1 VANESKNKE
10 DPIMVDFQ
18 LTEEQEAV
26 RKLARDFALKE
37 MRPAAREYDEKEE
50 FPWPIVKTA
59 HEIGLLN
66 SVIPEEYGGVGADR
80 LTECLIAEELFYGCA
95 GMGTSL
101 MANNLGLTP
110 IVLAGTEE
118 QKERFLTPF
127 VEEPIMASFCLTEPG
142 AGSDAAGIRTRAVRE
157 GDFYILNGTK
167 QFITNG
173 SVASYY
179 TVFATLDPSLRHKGM
194 IALVVPR
201 DTPGISIGKVEHK
214 MGQRASDTAQVVFED
229 VRVPVANRLG
239 EEGEGF
245 KIAMRTLDNS
255 RAGIAACAVGIARA
269 AFEDARQYALDRQ
282 QFGQPIAN
290 FQAIQFMLADM
301 AIKIETA
308 RLIVWKAAWLAD
320 QGLPH
325 SKESSMAKAYATDI
339 AMQVTTDAVQIF
351 GGYGYTR
358 EFLVEK
364 YMRDAKLMQ
373 IYEGT
378 NQIQRLVIARHLLK
392 EA

>member
-1 VANESKNKE
+1 
-10 DPIMVDFQ
+10 MVDFR

-26 RKLARDFALKE
+26 RKLAREFALNE
-37 MRPAAREYDEKEE
+37 MRPVARQYDESEE
-50 FPWPIVKTA
+50 FPWPIIEKA
-59 HEIGLLN
+59 HEVGLLN
-66 SVIPEEYGGVGADR
+66 SVIPEEYGGVGADKMM
-80 LTECLIAEELFYGCA
+80 ECLIAEELFYGCA

-101 MANNLGLTP
+101 MANNLALTP
-110 IVLAGTEE
+110 IILGGNEE
-118 QKERFLTPF
+118 QKKRFLTPF
-127 VEEPIMASFCLTEPG
+127 VEKPIMGAFCLTEPG
-142 AGSDAAGIRTRAVRE
+142 AGSDAASLRTRAVRD
-157 GDFYILNGTK
+157 GDSYIINGTK

-179 TVFATLDPSLRHKGM
+179 VVFATVNPELRHKG
-194 IALVVPR
+194 ITAFVIPR

-229 VRVPVANRLG
+229 VRVPVENRLG
-239 EEGEGF
+239 EEGDGWG
-245 KIAMRTLDNS
+245 IAMRTLDAS
-255 RAGIAACAVGIARA
+255 RAGIAASAVGIAQA
-269 AFEDARQYALDRQ
+269 AFDDARRYALERK

-308 RLIVWKAAWLAD
+308 RLAVWKAAWLWD
-320 QGLPH
+320 TGKPS
-325 SKESSMAKAYATDI
+325 SKASSIAKAYATDI

-358 EFLVEK
+358 EFMVEK

-378 NQIQRLVIARHLLK
+378 NQIQRLVIARHILK
-392 EA
+392 EVMG

>member
-1 VANESKNKE
+1 
-10 DPIMVDFQ
+10 MVDFQ

>member
-1 VANESKNKE
+1 
-10 DPIMVDFQ
+10 MVDFQ
-18 LTEEQEAV
+18 LTEEQELV
-26 RKLARDFALKE
+26 RKLAHDFAVNE
-37 MRPAAREYDEKEE
+37 MRPVARHYDETEE
-50 FPWPIVKTA
+50 FPWPIVEKA
-59 HEIGLLN
+59 HELGLLN

-80 LTECLIAEELFYGCA
+80 ITECLIAEELFYGCA

-101 MANNLGLTP
+101 MANNLALTP
-110 IVLAGTEE
+110 IVIAGTEE
-118 QKERFLTPF
+118 QKERFLRPF
-127 VEEPIMASFCLTEPG
+127 TEEPLMASFALTEPE
-142 AGSDAAGIRTRAVRE
+142 AGSDAAGIRTRAVRD
-157 GDFYILNGTK
+157 GDYYILNGTK

-173 SVASYY
+173 SVASLY
-179 TVFATLDPSLRHKGM
+179 TVFATLDPSLRHKGI

-201 DTPGISIGKVEHK
+201 DTPGISIGKKEHK

-269 AFEDARQYALDRQ
+269 AYDDARTYALERK

-308 RLIVWKAAWLAD
+308 RLAVWYAAWRAD
-320 QGLPH
+320 KGLPH
-325 SKESSMAKAYATDI
+325 TKESSIAKAYATDI
-339 AMQVTTDAVQIF
+339 AMEVTTDAVQIF

-378 NQIQRLVIARHLLK
+378 NQIQRLVIARHILK
-392 EA
+392 ELM

>member
-1 VANESKNKE
+1 
-10 DPIMVDFQ
+10 MVDFS
-18 LTEEQEAV
+18 LTEEQEFV

-37 MRPAAREYDEKEE
+37 MRPVARQYDEEE
-50 FPWPIVKTA
+50 KFPWPIVEKA
-59 HEIGLLN
+59 HELGLLN

-101 MANNLGLTP
+101 MANNLALTP
-110 IVLAGTEE
+110 IVIAGTPE
-118 QKERFLTPF
+118 QKERFLRPF
-127 VEEPIMASFCLTEPG
+127 TEKPIMASFALTEPG
-142 AGSDAAGIRTRAVRE
+142 AGSDAAGVRMRAVRE
-157 GDFYILNGTK
+157 GDYYVLNGTK

-173 SVASYY
+173 SVASLY
-179 TVFATLDPSLRHKGM
+179 TVFATLDPSKRHKGM

-201 DTPGISIGKVEHK
+201 DTPGITIGKVEHK
-214 MGQRASDTAQVVFED
+214 MGQRASDTAQVVFEN
-229 VRVPVANRLG
+229 VRVPVENRLG

-255 RAGIAACAVGIARA
+255 RAGIAACAVGIAQA
-269 AFEDARQYALDRQ
+269 AFDDARKYALERQ

-301 AIKIETA
+301 EIKIQTA
-308 RLIVWKAAWLAD
+308 RLAVWYAAWRAD

-325 SKESSMAKAYATDI
+325 TKESSVAKAYATDI
-339 AMQVTTDAVQIF
+339 AMEVTTDAVQIF

-378 NQIQRLVIARHLLK
+378 NQIQRLVIARHILK
-392 EA
+392 EVMG

>member
-1 VANESKNKE
+1 
-10 DPIMVDFQ
+10 MVDFR

-26 RKLARDFALKE
+26 RRLAREFALNE
-37 MRPAAREYDEKEE
+37 MRPVARHYDETEE
-50 FPWPIVKTA
+50 FPWPIVEKA

-66 SVIPEEYGGVGADR
+66 SLIPEEYGGPGADK

-101 MANNLGLTP
+101 MANNLALTP
-110 IVLAGTEE
+110 IILAGTEE
-118 QKERFLTPF
+118 QKRRFLTPF
-127 VEEPIMASFCLTEPG
+127 VEKPILGAFCLTEPE
-142 AGSDAAGIRTRAVRE
+142 AGSDAASLRTRAVRD
-157 GDFYILNGTK
+157 GDAYILNGTK

-179 TVFATLDPSLRHKGM
+179 VVFATVNPELRHRG
-194 IALVVPR
+194 ITAFVVPR
-201 DTPGISIGKVEHK
+201 ETPGISIGKVEHK
-214 MGQRASDTAQVVFED
+214 MGQRASDTAQVVFEN
-229 VRVPVANRLG
+229 VRVPVENRLG
-239 EEGEGF
+239 EEGEGW
-245 KIAMRTLDNS
+245 KIAMMTLDAS
-255 RAGIAACAVGIARA
+255 RPGIAASAVGIAQA
-269 AFEDARQYALDRQ
+269 AFDDARRYALERK
-282 QFGQPIAN
+282 QFGQPIAQ

-308 RLIVWKAAWLAD
+308 RLAVWKAAWLWD
-320 QGLPH
+320 TGQP
-325 SKESSMAKAYATDI
+325 SSMASSIAKAYATDV

-378 NQIQRLVIARHLLK
+378 NQIQRLVIARHLLRS
-392 EA
+392 

>member
-1 VANESKNKE
+1 
-10 DPIMVDFQ
+10 MVDFT

-26 RKLARDFALKE
+26 RKLAREFALNE
-37 MRPAAREYDEKEE
+37 MRPVARQYDESEE
-50 FPWPIVKTA
+50 FPWPIVEKA
-59 HEIGLLN
+59 HELGLINAL
-66 SVIPEEYGGVGADR
+66 IPEEYGGVGADK

-101 MANNLGLTP
+101 MANSLALTP
-110 IVLAGTEE
+110 IILAGTDE
-118 QKERFLTPF
+118 QKRRFLTPF
-127 VEEPIMASFCLTEPG
+127 TEKPIMASFCLTEPG
-142 AGSDAAGIRTRAVRE
+142 AGSDAASLRTRAVRD
-157 GDFYILNGTK
+157 GDHYVLNGTK

-173 SVASYY
+173 SVASLYV
-179 TVFATLDPSLRHKGM
+179 VFATVNPELRHKGI

-201 DTPGISIGKVEHK
+201 DLPGISIGKVEHK

-229 VRVPVANRLG
+229 VRVPVENRLG
-239 EEGEGF
+239 EEGEGW
-245 KIAMRTLDNS
+245 KIAMRTLDSS
-255 RAGIAACAVGIARA
+255 RPGIAASAVGIARA
-269 AFEDARQYALDRQ
+269 AFEDAVKYATERQ

-308 RLIVWKAAWLAD
+308 RLAVWKAAWLWD
-320 QGLPH
+320 QGKP
-325 SKESSMAKAYATDI
+325 SAKASSIAKAYATDI

-378 NQIQRLVIARHLLK
+378 NQIQRLVIARHILK
-392 EA
+392 EAR

>member
-1 VANESKNKE
+1 
-10 DPIMVDFQ
+10 MVDFR
-18 LTEEQEAV
+18 LSEEQEAV
-26 RKLARDFALKE
+26 RKLAREFALKE
-37 MRPAAREYDEKEE
+37 MRPVAREYDEKEE
-50 FPWPIVKTA
+50 FPWPIVKKA
-59 HEIGLLN
+59 HELGLLN

-110 IVLAGTEE
+110 IVIAGTDE

-127 VEEPIMASFCLTEPG
+127 VEEPIMASFCLTEPK
-142 AGSDAAGIRTRAVRE
+142 AGSDAAGIRTRAVRD
-157 GDFYILNGTK
+157 GDYYILNGTK

-179 TVFATLDPSLRHKGM
+179 TVFATLDPSLRHKGI

-201 DTPGISIGKVEHK
+201 DTPGITIGKVEHK

-229 VRVPVANRLG
+229 VKVPVANRLG

-245 KIAMRTLDNS
+245 KIAMKTLDNS
-255 RAGIAACAVGIARA
+255 RAGIAACAVGIAQA
-269 AFEDARQYALDRQ
+269 AFEDARKYALERK

-308 RLIVWKAAWLAD
+308 RLAVWRAAWLAD
-320 QGLPH
+320 NGLPH
-325 SKESSMAKAYATDI
+325 TKESSIAKAYATDI

-378 NQIQRLVIARHLLK
+378 NQIQRLVIARHILK
-392 EA
+392 EVM

>member
-1 VANESKNKE
+1 
-10 DPIMVDFQ
+10 MVDFR
-18 LTEEQEAV
+18 LSEEQEAV

-37 MRPAAREYDEKEE
+37 MRPVAREYDEKEE
-50 FPWPIVKTA
+50 FPWPIVRKA

-110 IVLAGTEE
+110 IVIAGTEE

-127 VEEPIMASFCLTEPG
+127 VEEPIMAAFCLTEPE
-142 AGSDAAGIRTRAVRE
+142 AGSDAAGIRTRAVRD
-157 GDFYILNGTK
+157 GDYYILNGTK

-179 TVFATLDPSLRHKGM
+179 TVFATLDPSLRHKGI

-229 VRVPVANRLG
+229 VKVPVANRLG

-245 KIAMRTLDNS
+245 KIAMKTLDNS
-255 RAGIAACAVGIARA
+255 RAGIASCAVGIARA
-269 AFEDARQYALDRQ
+269 AYDDARKYALERK

-308 RLIVWKAAWLAD
+308 RLAVWKAAWLAD
-320 QGLPH
+320 NGLPH
-325 SKESSMAKAYATDI
+325 TKESSIAKAYATDI

-378 NQIQRLVIARHLLK
+378 NQIQRLVIARHILK
-392 EA
+392 ELM

>member
-1 VANESKNKE
+1 
-10 DPIMVDFQ
+10 MVDFR

-26 RKLARDFALKE
+26 RKLARDFAVKE
-37 MRPAAREYDEKEE
+37 MRPVARHYDETEE
-50 FPWPIVKTA
+50 FPWPIVEKA
-59 HEIGLLN
+59 HELGLMNAL
-66 SVIPEEYGGVGADR
+66 IPEEYGGVGADK

-95 GMGTSL
+95 GMGTTI
-101 MANNLGLTP
+101 MANSLALTP
-110 IVLAGTEE
+110 IILAGTPE

-127 VEEPIMASFCLTEPG
+127 VEKPLMASFCLTEPG
-142 AGSDAAGIRTRAVRE
+142 AGSDAASLRTRAVRD
-157 GDFYILNGTK
+157 GDSYILNGTK

-173 SVASYY
+173 SVASLYV
-179 TVFATLDPSLRHKGM
+179 VFATVNPELRHKGI

-201 DTPGISIGKVEHK
+201 DTPGITIGKVEHK

-229 VRVPVANRLG
+229 VRVPVENRLG
-239 EEGEGF
+239 EEGEGW
-245 KIAMRTLDNS
+245 KIAMRTLDSS
-255 RAGIAACAVGIARA
+255 RPGIAASAVGIAQA
-269 AFEDARQYALDRQ
+269 AFDDAVKYALERQ

-308 RLIVWKAAWLAD
+308 RLATWKAAWLWD
-320 QGLPH
+320 QGQP
-325 SKESSMAKAYATDI
+325 SAKASSIAKAYATDV

-358 EFLVEK
+358 EFMVEK

-378 NQIQRLVIARHLLK
+378 NQIQRLVIARHILR
-392 EA
+392 EG

>member
-1 VANESKNKE
+1 
-10 DPIMVDFQ
+10 MVDFT

-26 RKLARDFALKE
+26 RKLAREFAVNE
-37 MRPAAREYDEKEE
+37 MRPVARHYDETEE
-50 FPWPIVKTA
+50 FPWPIIEKA
-59 HEIGLLN
+59 HELGLINAL
-66 SVIPEEYGGVGADR
+66 IPEEYGGVGADK

-101 MANNLGLTP
+101 MANSLALTP
-110 IVLAGTEE
+110 IILAGTEE
-118 QKERFLTPF
+118 QKQRFLTPF
-127 VEEPIMASFCLTEPG
+127 TEKPIMASFCLTEPG
-142 AGSDAAGIRTRAVRE
+142 AGSDAASLRTRAVRD
-157 GDFYILNGTK
+157 GDYYILNGTK

-173 SVASYY
+173 SVASLYV
-179 TVFATLDPSLRHKGM
+179 VFATVNPELRHKGI
-194 IALVVPR
+194 IALVVER

-229 VRVPVANRLG
+229 VRVPVENRLG
-239 EEGEGF
+239 EEGDGW
-245 KIAMRTLDNS
+245 KIAMRTLDSS
-255 RAGIAACAVGIARA
+255 RPGIAASAVGIAQA
-269 AFEDARQYALDRQ
+269 AFEDAVKYATERH

-308 RLIVWKAAWLAD
+308 RLAVWKAAWLWD
-320 QGLPH
+320 QGRP
-325 SKESSMAKAYATDI
+325 SAKASSIAKAYATDI
-339 AMQVTTDAVQIF
+339 AMEVTTDAVQIF
-351 GGYGYTR
+351 GGYGYSR

-378 NQIQRLVIARHLLK
+378 NQIQRLVIARHIFK
-392 EA
+392 ELT

>member
-1 VANESKNKE
+1 
-10 DPIMVDFQ
+10 MVDFR
-18 LTEEQEAV
+18 LSEEQEAV
-26 RKLARDFALKE
+26 RKLAREFALKE
-37 MRPAAREYDEKEE
+37 MRPVAREYDEKEE
-50 FPWPIVKTA
+50 FLWPIVKKA
-59 HEIGLLN
+59 HELGLLN

-110 IVLAGTEE
+110 IVIAGTDE

-127 VEEPIMASFCLTEPG
+127 VEEPIMASFCLTEPE
-142 AGSDAAGIRTRAVRE
+142 AGSDAAGIRTRAVRD
-157 GDFYILNGTK
+157 GDYYILNGTK

-179 TVFATLDPSLRHKGM
+179 TVFATLDPSLRHKGI

-201 DTPGISIGKVEHK
+201 DTPGITIGKVEHK

-229 VRVPVANRLG
+229 VKVPVANRLG

-245 KIAMRTLDNS
+245 KIAMKTLDNS
-255 RAGIAACAVGIARA
+255 RAGIAACAVGIAQA
-269 AFEDARQYALDRQ
+269 AFEDARKYALERK

-308 RLIVWKAAWLAD
+308 RLAVWRAAWLAD
-320 QGLPH
+320 NGLPH
-325 SKESSMAKAYATDI
+325 TKESSIAKAYATDI

-378 NQIQRLVIARHLLK
+378 NQIQRLVIARHILK
-392 EA
+392 EVM

>member
-1 VANESKNKE
+1 M
-10 DPIMVDFQ
+10 IDFT

-26 RKLARDFALKE
+26 RKLAREFALKE
-37 MRPAAREYDEKEE
+37 MRPVARHYDETEE
-50 FPWPIVKTA
+50 FPWPIIEKA
-59 HEIGLLN
+59 HELGLINAL
-66 SVIPEEYGGVGADR
+66 IPEEYGGVGADK

-101 MANNLGLTP
+101 MANSLALTP
-110 IVLAGTEE
+110 IIIAGTDE
-118 QKERFLTPF
+118 QKRRFLTPF
-127 VEEPIMASFCLTEPG
+127 TEKPIMAAFCLTEPG
-142 AGSDAAGIRTRAVRE
+142 AGSDAASLRTRAVRD
-157 GDFYILNGTK
+157 GDYYVLNGTK

-173 SVASYY
+173 SVASLYV
-179 TVFATLDPSLRHKGM
+179 VFATVNPELRHKGI

-201 DTPGISIGKVEHK
+201 DLPGISIGKVEHK

-229 VRVPVANRLG
+229 VRVPVENRLG
-239 EEGEGF
+239 EEGEGW
-245 KIAMRTLDNS
+245 KIAMRTLDSS
-255 RAGIAACAVGIARA
+255 RPGIAASAVGIAQA
-269 AFEDARQYALDRQ
+269 AFDDAVKYAMERQ

-308 RLIVWKAAWLAD
+308 RLAVWKAAWLWD
-320 QGLPH
+320 QGKP
-325 SKESSMAKAYATDI
+325 SAKASSIAKAYATDI

-358 EFLVEK
+358 EFMVEK

-378 NQIQRLVIARHLLK
+378 NQIQRLVIARHVLK
-392 EA
+392 EAS

>member
-1 VANESKNKE
+1 M
-10 DPIMVDFQ
+10 IDFR
-18 LTEEQEAV
+18 LSEEQEAV

-37 MRPAAREYDEKEE
+37 MRPVARHYDETEE
-50 FPWPIVKTA
+50 FPWPIVEKA
-59 HEIGLLN
+59 HELGLINAL
-66 SVIPEEYGGVGADR
+66 IPEEYGGVGADK

-101 MANNLGLTP
+101 MANSLALTP
-110 IVLAGTEE
+110 IILAGTHE

-127 VEEPIMASFCLTEPG
+127 TEKPLMAAFCLTEPG
-142 AGSDAAGIRTRAVRE
+142 AGSDAASLRTRAVRD
-157 GDFYILNGTK
+157 GDTYILNGTK

-173 SVASYY
+173 SVASLYV
-179 TVFATLDPSLRHKGM
+179 VFATVNPELRHKGI

-229 VRVPVANRLG
+229 VRVPVENRLG
-239 EEGEGF
+239 EEGEGW
-245 KIAMRTLDNS
+245 KIAMQTLDSS
-255 RAGIAACAVGIARA
+255 RPGIAASAVGIAQA
-269 AFEDARQYALDRQ
+269 AFDDAVKYALERQ

-308 RLIVWKAAWLAD
+308 RLAVWKAAWLWD
-320 QGLPH
+320 QGMPS
-325 SKESSMAKAYATDI
+325 SKASSIAKAYATDV
-339 AMQVTTDAVQIF
+339 AMEVTTDAVQIF

-378 NQIQRLVIARHLLK
+378 HQIQRLVIARHILR
-392 EA
+392 EAG

>member
-1 VANESKNKE
+1 
-10 DPIMVDFQ
+10 MVDFR

-26 RKLARDFALKE
+26 RRLAREFALNE
-37 MRPAAREYDEKEE
+37 MRPVARHYDETEE
-50 FPWPIVKTA
+50 FPWPIVEKA

-66 SVIPEEYGGVGADR
+66 SLIPEEYGGPGADK

-101 MANNLGLTP
+101 MANNLALTP
-110 IVLAGTEE
+110 IILAGTEE
-118 QKERFLTPF
+118 QKRRFLTPF
-127 VEEPIMASFCLTEPG
+127 VEKPILGAFCLTEPE
-142 AGSDAAGIRTRAVRE
+142 AGSDAASLRTRAVRD
-157 GDFYILNGTK
+157 GDSYILNGTK

-179 TVFATLDPSLRHKGM
+179 VVFATVNPELRHRG
-194 IALVVPR
+194 ITAFVVPR
-201 DTPGISIGKVEHK
+201 ETPGISIGKVEHK
-214 MGQRASDTAQVVFED
+214 MGQRASDTAQVVFEN
-229 VRVPVANRLG
+229 VRVPVENRLG
-239 EEGEGF
+239 EEGEGW
-245 KIAMRTLDNS
+245 KIAMMTLDAS
-255 RAGIAACAVGIARA
+255 RPGIAASAVGIAQA
-269 AFEDARQYALDRQ
+269 AFDDARRYALERK
-282 QFGQPIAN
+282 QFGQPIAQ

-308 RLIVWKAAWLAD
+308 RLAVWKAAWLWD
-320 QGLPH
+320 TGQP
-325 SKESSMAKAYATDI
+325 SSMASSIAKAYATDV

-378 NQIQRLVIARHLLK
+378 NQIQRLVIARHLLRS
-392 EA
+392 

>member
-1 VANESKNKE
+1 M
-10 DPIMVDFQ
+10 IDFK
-18 LTEEQEAV
+18 LTEEQELV
-26 RKLARDFALKE
+26 RKLAHDFAVNE
-37 MRPAAREYDEKEE
+37 MRPVARYYDETEE
-50 FPWPIVKTA
+50 FPWPIVEKA
-59 HEIGLLN
+59 HELGLLN

-80 LTECLIAEELFYGCA
+80 VTETLIAEELFYGCA

-101 MANNLGLTP
+101 MANNLALTP
-110 IVLAGTEE
+110 IVIAGTEE

-127 VEEPIMASFCLTEPG
+127 TEEPLMASFALTEPE
-142 AGSDAAGIRTRAVRE
+142 AGSDAAGIRTRAVRD
-157 GDFYILNGTK
+157 GDYYIINGTK

-173 SVASYY
+173 SVASLY
-179 TVFATLDPSLRHKGM
+179 TVFATLDPSLRHKGI

-201 DTPGISIGKVEHK
+201 DTPGISIGKKEHK

-245 KIAMRTLDNS
+245 KIAMKTLDNS

-269 AFEDARQYALDRQ
+269 AYDDARKYALERK

-308 RLIVWKAAWLAD
+308 RLAVWYAAWRAD

-325 SKESSMAKAYATDI
+325 TKESSIAKAYATDM
-339 AMQVTTDAVQIF
+339 AMEVTTDAVQIF

-358 EFLVEK
+358 EFMVEK

-378 NQIQRLVIARHLLK
+378 NQIQRLVIARHILK
-392 EA
+392 ELM